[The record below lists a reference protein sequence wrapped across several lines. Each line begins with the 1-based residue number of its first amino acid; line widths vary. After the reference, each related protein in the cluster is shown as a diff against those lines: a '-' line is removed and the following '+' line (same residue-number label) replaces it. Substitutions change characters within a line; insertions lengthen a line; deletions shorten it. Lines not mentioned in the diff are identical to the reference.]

1 MADYQAPLRDMRFV
15 LNEVFDAPSLWAS
28 LPKIAE
34 NVDPDTADAILEEA
48 GKITSGVLAPLNREA
63 DEQGCKWNEGEV
75 STPEGFKEAYQTIVE
90 GGWNGLGGNPDFG
103 GMGMPKTLVAQFEE
117 MMQGANMAFG
127 LAPMLT
133 AGACLA
139 LDAHGSQELKEKYLP
154 NMYSGVWS
162 GAMDLTEPHAGTDLG
177 IIRTKA

>member
-63 DEQGCKWNEGEV
+63 DEQGEQHDSNQAAYENEPARPR
-75 STPEGFKEAYQTIVE
+75 SQDDFAAAHI
-90 GGWNGLGGNPDFG
+90 LGAVMRRIIGRTLPDTNDRFIAV
-103 GMGMPKTLVAQFEE
+103 LR
-117 MMQGANMAFG
+117 
-127 LAPMLT
+127 
-133 AGACLA
+133 
-139 LDAHGSQELKEKYLP
+139 H
-154 NMYSGVWS
+154 
-162 GAMDLTEPHAGTDLG
+162 
-177 IIRTKA
+177 